1 MLGAISLLIEQNVMC
16 LTAFVGVSD
25 YKLVVKTDEI
35 VIQEKK
41 VTLKLDSLRPH
52 GKISLIL

>member
-1 MLGAISLLIEQNVMC
+1 MSGAISLLIEQNVMC
-16 LTAFVGVSD
+16 LTVLWVYDYQFVVND
-25 YKLVVKTDEI
+25 DEI